1 MRSRWEA
8 IHSGLLRSISGL
20 DAARQFASWRARTW
34 TLETFADP
42 MSLVAHLS
50 QPEGDLDEKDR
61 LIWLLIH
68 EARHGKAPGL
78 AQSIL
83 FLGLWRALD
92 AIFVR
97 RSALFRHRGADL
109 NTELVDSFVEQIG
122 RLDPT
127 RVRRVAAT
135 LVRNT
140 ERDVVVSRT
149 RELTRAARS
158 VVVTPDVAS
167 APPIEP
173 EVSPFDPHPDQTD
186 EAAVAAIGRWLK
198 RVTGPDAA
206 LVIDVVVHG
215 RDRAEVASAV
225 GISRAALNKRV
236 ERALARAR
244 RFLEVDSVSPERISL
259 ALVTA

>member
-8 IHSGLLRSISGL
+8 IHSGLLRSTSGL
-20 DAARQFASWRARTW
+20 DAERQFATWRARTSM
-34 TLETFADP
+34 LESFADP
-42 MSLVAHLS
+42 MSLVGHLS
-50 QPEGDLDEKDR
+50 RPEGDLDEKDGI
-61 LIWLLIH
+61 IWLLIG

-83 FLGLWRALD
+83 LLGLWRALD

-109 NTELVDSFVEQIG
+109 DSELVDSFIEQIG
-122 RLDPT
+122 RVDPT

-149 RELTRAARS
+149 HELARAARA
-158 VVVTPDVAS
+158 VAVTPDVAS

-173 EVSPFDPHPDQTD
+173 EVSPFDPDPDQTD
-186 EAAVAAIGRWLK
+186 EAAVDAIARWLK

-206 LVIDVVVHG
+206 LIDVIVRG
-215 RDRAEVASAV
+215 RDRAEVAAAA

-236 ERALARAR
+236 ERALARAK